1 MVKVLQISAGSITV
15 PVSSV
20 MVWIV
25 LENSIWSRRGR
36 SRPCSSFMM

>member
-1 MVKVLQISAGSITV
+1 MNVAHMSAGSITV

-20 MVWIV
+20 IVWIV
-25 LENSIWSRRGR
+25 FENSIWSRRGR